1 MKQLWHTLR
10 RENVGLFLLHF
21 SSLAVNEFKSGA
33 TLQLIYV
40 FLINSWLLQ
49 AFTQIDAIGSKG
61 VLRRRELR
69 DLLFKMV
76 IPMGPEEFKRLWTL

>member
-1 MKQLWHTLR
+1 M
-10 RENVGLFLLHF
+10 ENVAHVLFLLHLF
-21 SSLAVNEFKSGA
+21 SLAVNEFKSMA
-33 TLQLIYV
+33 TLQIMYV
-40 FLINSWLLQ
+40 FLLNSWLLQ

-76 IPMGPEEFKRLWTL
+76 IPMGPEEFKRLWAL

>member
-1 MKQLWHTLR
+1 MTYHQTYDWVVLWPVLMS
-10 RENVGLFLLHF
+10 NF
-21 SSLAVNEFKSGA
+21 SSDCN
-33 TLQLIYV
+33 
-40 FLINSWLLQ
+40 LQ

-76 IPMGPEEFKRLWTL
+76 IPMGPEEFKRLWAL